1 MSKYSDDTLD
11 DMLENFG
18 ADRDEFDSR
27 EEAERFVDDCMDNM
41 MS

>member
-11 DMLENFG
+11 DMLDTFG

-27 EEAERFVDDCMDNM
+27 EEAEQFVDDCMDNM